1 MSEGYDFEGNRKS
14 CIQTVVLVKWRY
26 GRTLFVGKAT
36 GIDSPKLNGVV
47 FCPNTMRFD
56 KFTQRAQEALANA
69 QEILDEY
76 NHQELD
82 VEHVFLAL
90 VRQEDGLVP
99 KILQRLDIMPEA
111 IVRRLQDSLNIRP
124 KVYGAGTAQIYIT
137 PRTKKMLALAR
148 GEAERM
154 KDEYVGSE
162 HILLAIAEECEG
174 ETGKVLREFGLTKEK
189 IYQALQ
195 TMRGSQRV
203 TDQDAENKYMAL
215 ERFARDIT
223 VLAKAGKLDPV
234 IGREDEIKRV
244 IQVLSRRTKNNPVLI
259 GDAGVG
265 KTAIIEGLAQKIV
278 DKNVPEIL
286 KDKRILALDMGAL
299 VAGSKYR
306 GEFEERLKAVMDEI
320 KKGKGEIILFID
332 ELHTIVGAGAAEGAI
347 DASNM
352 LKPALARGELQCIGA
367 TTLNEYRKN
376 VEKDAAL
383 ERRFAPVYVGEP
395 SVEDSIKILEGLRTR
410 YESHHGVVID
420 ESAIEAA
427 VKLSDRYI
435 TERYLPD
442 KAIDLMD
449 EACARARIEVYSMPG
464 ELKEMEKRL
473 EQLTAEGKEAVDM
486 RRYERAAELR
496 DESENLQKD
505 YKNKR
510 AAWMKQ
516 RGIDDKVTA
525 DDIAHIVSTW
535 TGIPVSRMMETEMEK
550 LLRMEERIHMRLVNQ
565 QDAVIAVSDAIR
577 RSRAGLKDPNRPIGS
592 FIFLGPTGVGKTEL
606 SKSLSEFLFD
616 TEEAMVRID
625 MTEYQEKHT
634 VSRLIG
640 APPGYVGYEEGGQLT
655 EAVRRRPYRVLLFD
669 EFEKAHP
676 DVFNILLQMLDD
688 GRLTD
693 GQGRTVDFKNTII
706 IMTSNLGSEVIT
718 ESLQNGK
725 FDYDKSKEDVYSI
738 LQRSVKPEFLNRI
751 DEVIVFKP
759 LGFDEIRGI
768 VERELKKVMKN
779 VAEFKYRIEFSD
791 KVKDHLAHEGF
802 DPVYGARPL
811 RRAIQH
817 LVENPLSRAIL
828 SGQFT
833 KGSKIAVDLEKGTVV
848 FK

>member
-1 MSEGYDFEGNRKS
+1 
-14 CIQTVVLVKWRY
+14 
-26 GRTLFVGKAT
+26 
-36 GIDSPKLNGVV
+36 
-47 FCPNTMRFD
+47 MRFD
-56 KFTQRAQEALANA
+56 KFTQKAQEALAAA
-69 QEILDEY
+69 QEVLDEY

-82 VEHVFLAL
+82 VEHIFLAL
-90 VRQEDGLVP
+90 LRQEDGLVP
-99 KILQRLDIMPEA
+99 KMLQRLDIMPD
-111 IVRRLQDSLNIRP
+111 VVQRRLQGSLEMRP
-124 KVYGAGTAQIYIT
+124 KVYGGATAQMYIT
-137 PRTKKMLALAR
+137 PRTKKLLALAR
-148 GEAERM
+148 AEAERM
-154 KDEYVGSE
+154 KDEYVGAE
-162 HILLAIAEECEG
+162 HIMLAIAEEREG
-174 ETGKVLREFGLTKEK
+174 ETGKILREFGITKEK
-189 IYQALQ
+189 VFQALQ
-195 TMRGSQRV
+195 SMRGSQRV
-203 TDQDAENKYMAL
+203 TDQDAESKYMAL

-223 VLAKAGKLDPV
+223 ALAKQGKLDPV
-234 IGREDEIKRV
+234 IGRDEEIKRLV
-244 IQVLSRRTKNNPVLI
+244 QVLSRRTKNNPVLI

-278 DKNVPEIL
+278 EKNVPEIL

-383 ERRFAPVYVGEP
+383 ERRFAPVFVGEP
-395 SVEDSIKILEGLRTR
+395 SVDDTIKILEGLKSR

-420 ESAIEAA
+420 ESAIESAA
-427 VKLSDRYI
+427 KLSDRYI
-435 TERYLPD
+435 TERFLPD
-442 KAIDLMD
+442 KAIDLID
-449 EACARARIEVYSMPG
+449 EACARARIEVYSMPDD
-464 ELKEMEKRL
+464 LKEMEKHL
-473 EQLTAEGKEAVDM
+473 EQLTTEGKEAVDT
-486 RRYERAAELR
+486 RNYEKAAELR
-496 DESENLQKD
+496 DESEKLQKE
-505 YKNKR
+505 YKSKR
-510 AAWMKQ
+510 SEWMKQ

-535 TGIPVSRMMETEMEK
+535 TGIPVSRMMESEMDK
-550 LLRMEERIHMRLVNQ
+550 LLKMEERIHMRLVDQ
-565 QDAVIAVSDAIR
+565 EDAVVAVSDAIR

-606 SKSLSEFLFD
+606 SKSLAEFLFD

-640 APPGYVGYEEGGQLT
+640 APPGYVGFEEGGQLT
-655 EAVRRRPYRVLLFD
+655 EAVRRRPYRVILFD

-718 ESLQNGK
+718 ESLQKGK
-725 FDYDKSKEDVYSI
+725 FDYEKTKKDVRQI

-759 LGFDEIRGI
+759 LGFDEIKGI
-768 VERELKKVMKN
+768 VERELKKVAKN
-779 VAEFKYRIEFSD
+779 ISDFGFKIDFSET
-791 KVKDHLAHEGF
+791 VKDHLAHEGF

-811 RRAIQH
+811 RRAIQR
-817 LVENPLSRAIL
+817 LIENPLSKAIL
-828 SGQFT
+828 GGKFK
-833 KGSKIAVDLEKGTVV
+833 KGSAIKVGLEKGNVV

>member
-1 MSEGYDFEGNRKS
+1 
-14 CIQTVVLVKWRY
+14 
-26 GRTLFVGKAT
+26 
-36 GIDSPKLNGVV
+36 
-47 FCPNTMRFD
+47 MRFD
-56 KFTQRAQEALANA
+56 KFTQKAQEAVAAA

-82 VEHVFLAL
+82 VEHIFLAL
-90 VRQEDGLVP
+90 LRQEDGLVP
-99 KILQRLDIMPEA
+99 KILERLDVMPDVV
-111 IVRRLQDSLNIRP
+111 IRRLQASLEMRP
-124 KVYGAGTAQIYIT
+124 RVYGGATAQLYIT
-137 PRTKKMLALAR
+137 PRTKKLFALAR
-148 GEAERM
+148 AEAERM

-162 HILLAIAEECEG
+162 HILLAISEDREG
-174 ETGKVLREFGLTKEK
+174 ETGNILREFGLTKEK

-195 TMRGSQRV
+195 QMRGSQRV
-203 TDQDAENKYMAL
+203 TDQDAESKYMAL

-223 VLAKAGKLDPV
+223 ALARQGKLDPV
-234 IGREDEIKRV
+234 IGRDAEIRRV

-265 KTAIIEGLAQKIV
+265 KTAIIEGLAQMIA

-286 KDKRILALDMGAL
+286 KDKRILALDMGNL

-320 KKGKGEIILFID
+320 RKGKGEIILFID

-367 TTLNEYRKN
+367 TTLNEYRKHI
-376 VEKDAAL
+376 EKDAAL
-383 ERRFAPVYVGEP
+383 ERRFAPVFVGEP
-395 SVEDSIKILEGLRTR
+395 SIEDTIRILEGLKSR

-420 ESAIEAA
+420 QSAIEAA
-427 VKLSDRYI
+427 ARLSDRYI
-435 TERYLPD
+435 TERFLPD
-442 KAIDLMD
+442 KAIDLID
-449 EACARARIEVYSMPG
+449 EACARARIEVYSMPDD
-464 ELKEMEKRL
+464 LKAMEKEL
-473 EQLTAEGKEAVDM
+473 ERLTAEGKAAVDM
-486 RRYERAAELR
+486 RNYEKAAELR
-496 DESENLQKD
+496 DESERMQKE
-505 YKNKR
+505 YKDKR

-516 RGIDDKVTA
+516 RGIDDRVTEA
-525 DDIAHIVSTW
+525 DIAHIVSTW
-535 TGIPVSRMMETEMEK
+535 TGIPVSRMVESEMDK
-550 LLRMEERIHMRLVNQ
+550 LLKMEERIHLRLVDQ
-565 QDAVIAVSDAIR
+565 EDAVTAVSDAIR

-606 SKSLSEFLFD
+606 SKCLAEFLFD

-718 ESLQNGK
+718 ESLQKGR
-725 FDYDKSKEDVYSI
+725 FDYEQSRASVCQI

-759 LGFDEIRGI
+759 LGFDEIKGI
-768 VERELKKVMKN
+768 VERELKKVVKN
-779 VAEFKYRIEFSD
+779 IAQFGFRLEFSEA
-791 KVKDHLAHEGF
+791 VKDHLAHEGF

-811 RRAIQH
+811 RRAIQR
-817 LVENPLSRAIL
+817 LIENPLSRAIL
-828 SGQFT
+828 SKSFKEHAT
-833 KGSKIAVDLEKGTVV
+833 IKVNMEKGAVV
-848 FK
+848 FD

>member
-1 MSEGYDFEGNRKS
+1 M
-14 CIQTVVLVKWRY
+14 
-26 GRTLFVGKAT
+26 
-36 GIDSPKLNGVV
+36 
-47 FCPNTMRFD
+47 
-56 KFTQRAQEALANA
+56 A

-82 VEHVFLAL
+82 TEHIFLAL
-90 VRQEDGLVP
+90 LRQEDGLVS
-99 KILQRLDIMPEA
+99 KILQRIDIMPDL
-111 IVRRLQDSLNIRP
+111 VQRRLESSIEMRP
-124 KVYGAGTAQIYIT
+124 KVYGGATAQVYIT
-137 PRTKKMLALAR
+137 PRSKKLLSLAR
-148 GEAERM
+148 AEAQRM
-154 KDEYVGSE
+154 KDEYVGCE
-162 HILLAIAEECEG
+162 HIFLAIAEEREG
-174 ETGKVLREFGLTKEK
+174 ETAKILSEFGITKEK
-189 IYQALQ
+189 LYQALQ
-195 TMRGSQRV
+195 VIRGSQRV
-203 TDQDAENKYMAL
+203 TDQDAESKYMVL

-223 VLAKAGKLDPV
+223 ALAKQGKLDPV
-234 IGREDEIKRV
+234 IGRDTEIKRV
-244 IQVLSRRTKNNPVLI
+244 IQILSRRTKNNPVLI

-265 KTAIIEGLAQKIV
+265 KTAIAEGLAQKIGE
-278 DKNVPEIL
+278 KNVPEIL

-367 TTLNEYRKN
+367 TTLNEYRKHI
-376 VEKDAAL
+376 EKDAAL
-383 ERRFAPVYVGEP
+383 ERRFAPVFVGEP
-395 SVEDSIKILEGLRTR
+395 SMEDTIEILNGLKSR

-420 ESAIEAA
+420 EGAIEAA

-442 KAIDLMD
+442 KAIDLID
-449 EACARARIEVYSMPG
+449 EACARARIEIYSMPD
-464 ELKEMEKRL
+464 ELKEIEKKL
-473 EQLTAEGKEAVDM
+473 ERVNKEGKEAVDM
-486 RRYERAAELR
+486 RNYEKAAELR
-496 DESENLQKD
+496 DEAETLQKE
-505 YKNKR
+505 YKRKK
-510 AAWMKQ
+510 AEWMKQ
-516 RGIDDKVTA
+516 RGIDDKVSA

-535 TGIPVSRMMETEMEK
+535 TGIPVSRMLESEMKK
-550 LLRMEERIHMRLVNQ
+550 LLKMEDRIHQRLVDQN
-565 QDAVIAVSDAIR
+565 DAVSAVSDAIR

-606 SKSLSEFLFD
+606 AKSLAEFLFD

-655 EAVRRRPYRVLLFD
+655 EAVRRRPYRVILFD
-669 EFEKAHP
+669 EFEKAHQ
-676 DVFNILLQMLDD
+676 DVFNILLQLLDD

-706 IMTSNLGSEVIT
+706 IMTSNVGSEIIT
-718 ESLQNGK
+718 EAL
-725 FDYDKSKEDVYSI
+725 KSGNYNYEQTQKDVYRI

-759 LGFDEIRGI
+759 LGFEDLKGI
-768 VERELKKVMKN
+768 VERELEKIGKN
-779 VAEFKYRIEFSD
+779 VLEFGYKIYFSE
-791 KVKDHLAHEGF
+791 KIKDYLAHEGF

-811 RRAIQH
+811 RRAIQR
-817 LVENPLSRAIL
+817 LIENPLSKQIIA
-828 SGQFT
+828 GAFK
-833 KGSKIAVDLEKGTVV
+833 KGCRINADMDRGEVTFS
-848 FK
+848 